1 MKKKLLLMG
10 NNKHLITDF
19 FMQMDFYFECASTST
34 IAADL
39 KTHYQF
45 FAPDAIVFCMRAES
59 RDTIVSVTSFVEN
72 IARKGATPF
81 IVIADASDYE
91 FLGKMPGGRA
101 DLRIGAGASTQEIQS
116 EISNII
122 TRYKNHQFEA
132 EAAKE
137 TAKTMS
143 QMDDKQDA
151 LAKLEAELNG
161 TGGAASGL
169 NLQKFIQRSESA
181 EGSGRP
187 RILVVDDSTIIH
199 KAIKSYVESVYDVST
214 AISGAAALRFL
225 KAKEVNAI
233 LLDYEMPEMDG
244 AEVLSQIRSN
254 PLTADIPV
262 IFLTGVNDTSK
273 IQKALKLK
281 PNGYLLKPIDKNVL
295 LDKLKEILE

>member
-1 MKKKLLLMG
+1 MKKKLLLLG
-10 NNKHLITDF
+10 NNKRLITDF
-19 FMQMDFYFECASTST
+19 FMQMDFYFECVSTST
-34 IAADL
+34 IAADM
-39 KTHYQF
+39 KTHFQF
-45 FAPDAIVFCMRAES
+45 FEPDAIVYCMRAES
-59 RDTIVSVTSFVEN
+59 RDNIVSVTGFVEN
-72 IARKGATPF
+72 TAKKNKTPF

-101 DLRIGAGASTQEIQS
+101 DLRIGAGASTSEIQS
-116 EISNII
+116 EINGII
-122 TRYKNHQFEA
+122 TRYKSYQLEA
-132 EAAKE
+132 D
-137 TAKTMS
+137 TAKS
-143 QMDDKQDA
+143 VSNLDDTLST
-151 LAKLEAELNG
+151 LASLEKEFGKEA
-161 TGGAASGL
+161 GAPSGV
-169 NLQKFIQRSESA
+169 NVQSIIKKSEPNT
-181 EGSGRP
+181 GRP

-199 KAIKSYVESVYDVST
+199 KAIKSYVENVYDVST

-225 KAKEVNAI
+225 QAKEVNAI